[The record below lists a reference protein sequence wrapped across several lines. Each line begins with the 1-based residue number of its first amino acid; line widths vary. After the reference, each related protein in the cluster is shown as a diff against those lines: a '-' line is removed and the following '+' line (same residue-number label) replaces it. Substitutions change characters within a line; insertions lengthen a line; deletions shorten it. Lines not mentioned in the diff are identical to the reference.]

1 MRTATFAA
9 LTAALT
15 CSLAVVPANAADK
28 VVHVYNWTDYIA
40 EDTLENFTKE
50 TGVKVVYDVYD
61 SNEVLEAML
70 LAGKSGYDVVFPT
83 ARPFAM
89 RQIKSGLYRELDKS
103 KLPNLKNMDP
113 KLMKALESID
123 PGNAHGVPY
132 MWGTTGVGINVDKV
146 KEVLGDSAD
155 VDSLAL
161 LFKPENAK
169 KLAACGITFL
179 DDQEETFAMA
189 LRYLGK
195 DVATTSKKDIDA
207 AADVFKKI
215 RPYIK
220 YFHGS
225 QYVNDLANGD
235 VCVSHGYSGDI
246 LQAKARAEEAGN
258 GVKIRYIIPKEG
270 AVLWTDVM
278 LIPKDAPN
286 PDEAHAYI
294 NYIMKPEVVAA
305 ISNFVAYANA
315 NKAATPL
322 VDEEVRTDPGIYPSE
337 AVMDNLY
344 MLPENGQD
352 LIRYRVRAWT
362 RVKTGQ

>member
-9 LTAALT
+9 VAAALT
-15 CSLAVVPANAADK
+15 CSLTVVPAQAADK

-40 EDTLENFTKE
+40 EDTLETFTKD
-50 TGVKVVYDVYD
+50 TGIKVVYDVYD
-61 SNEVLEAML
+61 SNEVLEAKL
-70 LAGKSGYDVVFPT
+70 LAGKSGYDVVIPT

-89 RQIKSGLYRELDKS
+89 RQIKSGLYQKLDKS
-103 KLPNLKNMDP
+103 KLPNLKNMDL

-123 PGNAHGVPY
+123 PDNAHGVPY

-146 KEVLGDSAD
+146 KAVLGDSAD

-195 DVATTSKKDIDA
+195 DVATTNKKDIDA
-207 AADVFKKI
+207 AAAAFNAI

-246 LQAKARAEEAGN
+246 LQAKARAEEANN
-258 GVKIRYIIPKEG
+258 GVNIRYIIPKEG

-278 LIPKDAPN
+278 LIPKDAPD
-286 PDEAHAYI
+286 PAEAHAYI
-294 NYIMKPEVVAA
+294 NHIMKPEVVAK

-315 NKAATPL
+315 NKAATEL
-322 VDEEVRTDPGIYPSE
+322 VDEAVRTDPGIYPSE
-337 AVMDNLY
+337 EVMNKLY

-352 LIRYRVRAWT
+352 LIRYRVRAWM

>member
-1 MRTATFAA
+1 MRTATCAAFA
-9 LTAALT
+9 AALT
-15 CSLAVVPANAADK
+15 CSLAVVPAHAADR

-50 TGVKVVYDVYD
+50 TGIKVVYDVYD
-61 SNEVLEAML
+61 SNEVLEAKL

-89 RQIKSGLYRELDKS
+89 RQIQSGLYRKLDKS

-113 KLMKALESID
+113 TLLKALQSVD

-132 MWGTTGVGINVDKV
+132 MWGTTGIGINVDKV

-155 VDSLAL
+155 IDSLAL

-207 AADVFKKI
+207 AADLFKKI

-246 LQAKARAEEAGN
+246 LQAKARAEEAKN
-258 GVKIRYIIPKEG
+258 GVNIRYIIPKEG

-278 LIPKDAPN
+278 LVPKDAPN

-322 VDEEVRTDPGIYPSE
+322 VDEEVRNDPGIYPPP
-337 AVMDNLY
+337 AVMDKLY
-344 MLPENGQD
+344 MLPENKQD